1 MLEPERR
8 ILKAALDANDWNRSE
23 TARQLG
29 IDRGLRGRRWTTQS
43 VGKIAETDLRGCG
56 GQYRVPTR
64 SA

>member
-29 IDRGLRGRRWTTQS
+29 IDRTTLYK
-43 VGKIAETDLRGCG
+43 KIRKFRLDEPG
-56 GQYRVPTR
+56 
-64 SA
+64 